1 MTAAGHVNGQM
12 VFFEGPFVNRFSS
25 KVPGTTA
32 VPSSPLLSFPGRIKD
47 SPRPCSVISGS
58 RGARQSYPLLALLAA
73 RSIL

>member
-32 VPSSPLLSFPGRIKD
+32 VPSSPLLSFLVQIID
-47 SPRPCSVISGS
+47 LSPPSSFISEVW
-58 RGARQSYPLLALLAA
+58 RARQSYPLLILPAA
-73 RSIL
+73 RSTL